1 MTPQEKAED
10 LINSFYY
17 SLPNN
22 GSEVGLNSTTERYKE
37 AIQCALIAV
46 DEIIKTIEYS
56 SQADEMSKTS
66 YWEQIKTEIEKL

>member
-1 MTPQEKAED
+1 MTPQEKAEN

-66 YWEQIKTEIEKL
+66 YWEQIKKEIEKI

>member
-66 YWEQIKTEIEKL
+66 YWEQIKKEIEKL